1 MYEGPE
7 RRSDQQRLDRIE
19 EKIDKLSDA
28 MISLARAEERLIAIE
43 KQNFA
48 TYERM
53 NKHSAKLDD
62 IDERVT
68 KNESTINIVNKVFWI
83 VATFA
88 IGAAVALST
97 GVSVGA

>member
-1 MYEGPE
+1 VEQ
-7 RRSDQQRLDRIE
+7 SSQRLDRIE

-53 NKHSAKLDD
+53 NKHSVKIDD
-62 IDERVT
+62 IDDRVAR
-68 KNESTINIVNKVFWI
+68 NENTILIINKVFWI
-83 VATFA
+83 AVTFG
-88 IGAAVALST
+88 IGAVIALTT
-97 GVSVGA
+97 GVSIGG

>member
-1 MYEGPE
+1 MEQ
-7 RRSDQQRLDRIE
+7 SSQRLDRIE

-53 NKHSAKLDD
+53 NKHSVKIDD
-62 IDERVT
+62 IDDRVAR
-68 KNESTINIVNKVFWI
+68 NENTILIINKVFWI
-83 VATFA
+83 AVTFG
-88 IGAAVALST
+88 IGAVIALTT
-97 GVSVGA
+97 GVSIGG

>member
-1 MYEGPE
+1 MEQ
-7 RRSDQQRLDRIE
+7 SSQRLDRIE

-53 NKHSAKLDD
+53 NKHSVKIDD
-62 IDERVT
+62 MDDRLT
-68 KNESTINIVNKVFWI
+68 GNENIIAVVNKIFWI
-83 VATFA
+83 AATFG
-88 IGAAVALST
+88 IGAVIALTT
-97 GVSVGA
+97 GVSIGA

>member
-1 MYEGPE
+1 MEQ
-7 RRSDQQRLDRIE
+7 SSQRLDRIE

-53 NKHSAKLDD
+53 NKHSVKIDD
-62 IDERVT
+62 IDDRT
-68 KNESTINIVNKVFWI
+68 GRNENTILIINKVFWI
-83 VATFA
+83 AVTFG
-88 IGAAVALST
+88 IGAVIALTT
-97 GVSVGA
+97 GVSIGG

>member
-7 RRSDQQRLDRIE
+7 RRGADQRLDRIE

-53 NKHSAKLDD
+53 NKHSVKLDD
-62 IDERVT
+62 IDDRVT
-68 KNESTINIVNKVFWI
+68 RNENTINIVNKVFWI
-83 VATFA
+83 VATFG
-88 IGAAVALST
+88 IGASIALLT
-97 GVSVGA
+97 GVNIGG

>member
-7 RRSDQQRLDRIE
+7 RRSDHTRLDRIE

-53 NKHSAKLDD
+53 NKHSVKLDD
-62 IDERVT
+62 IDERVA

-83 VATFA
+83 VTTFA
-88 IGAAVALST
+88 IGAAIALGT

>member
-1 MYEGPE
+1 MYEGPD
-7 RRSDQQRLDRIE
+7 RRNADQRLDRIE

-53 NKHSAKLDD
+53 NKHSVKLDD

-68 KNESTINIVNKVFWI
+68 RNENTINIVNKVFWI
-83 VATFA
+83 VATFG
-88 IGAAVALST
+88 IGASIAILT
-97 GVSVGA
+97 GVNIGA

>member
-53 NKHSAKLDD
+53 NKHSVKLDD

-68 KNESTINIVNKVFWI
+68 RNENTINIVNKVFWI
-83 VATFA
+83 IATFA
-88 IGAAVALST
+88 IGAAVALTT
-97 GVSVGA
+97 GVSVGG

>member
-1 MYEGPE
+1 VYEGPE
-7 RRSDQQRLDRIE
+7 RRSDHTRLDRIE

-53 NKHSAKLDD
+53 NKHSVKLDD
-62 IDERVT
+62 IDERVA

-83 VATFA
+83 VTTFA
-88 IGAAVALST
+88 IGAAIALGT